1 MTDVTTETD
10 EPMGAVALIDEFALN
25 VESRSALGL
34 DAGSWLIDDLGLE
47 SQLRPSSELVAT
59 HSAIDEFGAQVERRA
74 QQEEKL
80 FERVLQGRDRVLMT
94 LLLLAWV
101 ACVINF
107 WVWWAQPGHQIS
119 NGRTVVDVILLS
131 YPTAVLPALGVL
143 YLSRVRRVNPRIA
156 APRLRVAMV
165 VTKAPSE
172 PWDVVRKTICAMQWQ
187 SYPHPYDVWLCDE
200 APSEETKA
208 WCADNG
214 VRISTRHGIAEY
226 HRPNWPRRTK
236 CKEGNLAYFYDHYGY
251 RDYDVV
257 AQLDADHVPA
267 FAYLES
273 MVRPFHS
280 NSVGYVSAP
289 SICDANAAD
298 SWATRGRLYREGALH
313 GPMQAGCNDGLAPV
327 CIGSHYAVRTS
338 ALRDIGGI
346 GPELAE
352 DFTTSFLMNASGWE
366 GAFALDA
373 EAHGDGPFTFN
384 ACLVQEFQWA
394 QSLVVVGLR
403 MYFQNFRKF
412 PWRLRLR
419 FGMALLYYPML
430 ALTTVAGILLAPIAV
445 VTGVPW
451 MDVNY
456 IAFLSRWILISV
468 PLVAAILLLRRR
480 GVLRP
485 VNSKVISW
493 EVWLFAFAR
502 WPFVAWGV
510 CSGITEWVVTT
521 PRSIKVTPKGDRGLE
536 LLPVRVLLPYVGVS
550 AIVLGAVWERASE
563 PATHFYVL
571 LCFFT
576 VFTYVVVMSA
586 IVVLHALES
595 KRATKAS
602 WPEVLSTIRGASVA
616 VSLCFVAWAV
626 TVAVVLPHLF

>member
-1 MTDVTTETD
+1 MTDVS
-10 EPMGAVALIDEFALN
+10 EPMGAATLLDEFALN
-25 VESRSALGL
+25 VESRSSLGL
-34 DAGSWLIDDLGLE
+34 DANSWLIDDLGLE
-47 SQLRPSSELVAT
+47 SEHRPSGELVTT
-59 HSAIDEFGAQVERRA
+59 HWAIDDFSAQVERRA
-74 QQEEKL
+74 QEEEKL
-80 FERVLQGRDRVLMT
+80 FERVLQGRDRVLMI
-94 LLLLAWV
+94 LIDLAWI

-107 WVWWAQPGHQIS
+107 FFWWAQPGHQIS
-119 NGRTVVDVILLS
+119 IGRTIIVVSLMS
-131 YPTAVLPALGVL
+131 YRAVLFPAQSVI
-143 YLSRVRRVNPRIA
+143 YMSRARRVNPRIA
-156 APRLRVAMV
+156 VPRMRVAMV

-200 APSEETKA
+200 DPSEETEA
-208 WCADNG
+208 WCADHG

-226 HRPNWPRRTK
+226 QRRNWPRRTK
-236 CKEGNLAYFYDHYGY
+236 CKEGNLAYFYDQYGY

-257 AQLDADHVPA
+257 SQLDADHVPA
-267 FAYLES
+267 FGYLES
-273 MVRPFHS
+273 VIRPFHS
-280 NSVGYVSAP
+280 SSVGYVAAP
-289 SICDANAAD
+289 SICDANAKD
-298 SWATRGRLYREGALH
+298 SWTTRGRLYREGALH
-313 GPMQAGCNDGLAPV
+313 GPMQAGCNDGFAPI
-327 CIGSHYAVRTS
+327 CIGSHYTVRTT

-419 FGMALLYYPML
+419 FGMTLLYYPML
-430 ALTTVAGILLAPIAV
+430 ALTTVAGLLLAPIAV

-456 IAFLSRWILISV
+456 LAFLTLWFLISV
-468 PLVAAILLLRRR
+468 PLVTATLLQRRR

-485 VNSKVISW
+485 VNAKVISW
-493 EVWLFAFAR
+493 EAWLFAFAS
-502 WPFVAWGV
+502 WPFVVWGV
-510 CSGITEWVVTT
+510 CSGLKEWVVTT
-521 PRSIKVTPKGDRGLE
+521 PRSIKVTPKGNRGLE
-536 LLPVRVLLPYVGVS
+536 LLRVRALLPFVGVC
-550 AIVLGAVWERASE
+550 AIALGAVWERASE
-563 PATHFYVL
+563 PATHFYVV
-571 LCFFT
+571 LCFLT
-576 VFTYVVVMSA
+576 VLTYVLVMSM
-586 IVVLHALES
+586 IVVLHASES
-595 KRATKAS
+595 RRATKAP
-602 WPEVLSTIRGASVA
+602 WPDVLSTIRGSFATVFI
-616 VSLCFVAWAV
+616 CFAAWSA